1 MSQSF
6 LLMQK
11 WMQIGHLF
19 QHVRWSKLF
28 RGMSRPDFFVMTML
42 LHHRENHPESQG
54 IYASTIAEHTQVTR
68 AAVSRQLQQM
78 ENRGWITRHTDPNS
92 KRNVLIDLTD
102 EGVAAIRLQHERGEQ
117 FFYRL
122 FERVGEKRKKEAIQA
137 SDLLVS
143 AIQEEIENLPGSSQ
157 GVNEKGVCE

>member
-28 RGMSRPDFFVMTML
+28 QGMSRPDFFVMTMI
-42 LHHRENHPESQG
+42 LHHRESNPETQG
-54 IYASTIAEHTQVTR
+54 IYASTIADHTQVSR
-68 AAVSRQLQQM
+68 AAISRQLQQM
-78 ENRGWITRHTDPNS
+78 ENRGWITRRTDPNS

-102 EGVAAIRLQHERGEQ
+102 EGTAAIREQHERGEQ
-117 FFYRL
+117 FFYRVY
-122 FERVGEKRKKEAIQA
+122 ERIGEQRMAEAIQA
-137 SDLLVS
+137 LDLLVS
-143 AIQEEIENLPGSSQ
+143 AIQEEIESLPGSSQ
-157 GVNEKGVCE
+157 GDNAKGVCE